1 MFNEVSVFN
10 EDLKIKFSTGK
21 FARQA
26 GGAVV
31 VEAGDTAVFGAVCTG
46 PDNPGLDFFPLTVD
60 YREKMYAA
68 GKIPGGFFKREAR
81 PSLKET
87 LTCRMIDRPI
97 RPLFPKKYRR
107 ETQISLVTWQY
118 DKVNSPEILAINAAS
133 AALCISEAD
142 FMGPIAGVRMGYVD
156 GKLIANPTLEQRK
169 ESKLDLIVA
178 GTAKAITMVESQVEV
193 LSEELLLEALEMAH
207 KYIKSL
213 CATISEL
220 KEKAGKEKIGF
231 VAPEPDQEIVRELE
245 SLFHAD
251 FKKSLDLPTKQ
262 EREKAAAELKEKVYE
277 VFAERIAEKP
287 ELKEMVY
294 QALHDIEYD
303 VIRDMLTVDKKRID
317 GRTMEQIRPIVCEI
331 DVFSRLHGS
340 ALFTRGETQA
350 MVALSLGGGDDEQF
364 IDGLDDTYKERFML
378 HYNFPHYSVGETGRI
393 GPTGRRE
400 IGHGELASKALRP
413 VLPSVAEFPYTI
425 RIVSEITESN
435 GSSSMATVCGG
446 ALALMAGGVP
456 IKAPVAGVAMGL
468 ALKGDK
474 FAVLTDIQGAE
485 DHYGDMDFKVAGT
498 REGVTALQMDIKIEG
513 ITIEIMK
520 QAFAQAKK
528 ARMEILDKMTAVIPE
543 PRKEISPTAPRIL
556 LFEVPKDKI
565 GEIIGP
571 GGKMIRELTERFG
584 VKIEISESDVKPVGI
599 VKILSA
605 DGPAGEG
612 AMAHIQSMVE
622 EPVLGK
628 IYQAK
633 VVKITDFGAFCQFMP
648 GRDGLLHI
656 SEISKTTRLKTVTE
670 VLNEGDFVSVK
681 LIREDKRT
689 GKYSLSAKDVE
700 ENNF

>member
-1 MFNEVSVFN
+1 
-10 EDLKIKFSTGK
+10 
-21 FARQA
+21 
-26 GGAVV
+26 
-31 VEAGDTAVFGAVCTG
+31 
-46 PDNPGLDFFPLTVD
+46 
-60 YREKMYAA
+60 
-68 GKIPGGFFKREAR
+68 
-81 PSLKET
+81 
-87 LTCRMIDRPI
+87 
-97 RPLFPKKYRR
+97 
-107 ETQISLVTWQY
+107 
-118 DKVNSPEILAINAAS
+118 
-133 AALCISEAD
+133 
-142 FMGPIAGVRMGYVD
+142 
-156 GKLIANPTLEQRK
+156 
-169 ESKLDLIVA
+169 
-178 GTAKAITMVESQVEV
+178 
-193 LSEELLLEALEMAH
+193 
-207 KYIKSL
+207 
-213 CATISEL
+213 
-220 KEKAGKEKIGF
+220 
-231 VAPEPDQEIVRELE
+231 
-245 SLFHAD
+245 
-251 FKKSLDLPTKQ
+251 
-262 EREKAAAELKEKVYE
+262 
-277 VFAERIAEKP
+277 
-287 ELKEMVY
+287 
-294 QALHDIEYD
+294 
-303 VIRDMLTVDKKRID
+303 
-317 GRTMEQIRPIVCEI
+317 
-331 DVFSRLHGS
+331 
-340 ALFTRGETQA
+340 